1 MLPCHCSLFSRYSVF
16 TFRAEPA
23 FDLWPIFICLSKTSF
38 HFQIGAR
45 FAREQEPL
53 PYVVSQ
59 PLPWQVHSVSLSR
72 RSSKADEVS
81 YSKIDTA
88 HHNVHYKP
96 HQFCSYS
103 FILCMRKPLDKTT
116 SSILSISSLYK
127 YRHQIIIT
135 SGTLIV
141 VVFFNHQCS

>member
-1 MLPCHCSLFSRYSVF
+1 MLI
-16 TFRAEPA
+16 T
-23 FDLWPIFICLSKTSF
+23 IKTSF

-96 HQFCSYS
+96 HQKKAQSQTHMYFG
-103 FILCMRKPLDKTT
+103 
-116 SSILSISSLYK
+116 
-127 YRHQIIIT
+127 H
-135 SGTLIV
+135 
-141 VVFFNHQCS
+141 

>member
-16 TFRAEPA
+16 TFRAEPVV
-23 FDLWPIFICLSKTSF
+23 DLWPIFICLSKTSF
-38 HFQIGAR
+38 YFQIGAR
-45 FAREQEPL
+45 FTREQDPL

-88 HHNVHYKP
+88 DHNLHYKP

-103 FILCMRKPLDKTT
+103 FILCMRKLLGTTT

-127 YRHQIIIT
+127 YRHKIIMI
-135 SGTLIV
+135 SCTLIV
-141 VVFFNHQCS
+141 VVFF